1 LIDFYGFG
9 SELIRFIFGIKRG
22 IMAGETGQDDQII
35 ELTEVVDDEANMVD
49 ASSDDDII
57 ELMDLESETG
67 DMADSA
73 MLPDDAMGDDVPGD
87 DVPGDDVPGDDVPGE
102 EVPGEE
108 VPGEEVP
115 GEDTPGEEVLQA
127 VAAIS
132 PQQVEAALERVI
144 EKQFADKIEPLLFDT
159 MERVILSEIKKIKKT
174 LLKDMDQI
182 GPF

>member
-1 LIDFYGFG
+1 
-9 SELIRFIFGIKRG
+9 
-22 IMAGETGQDDQII
+22 MAGETGQDDQII

-73 MLPDDAMGDDVPGD
+73 MLPDDAMGDDVPG
-87 DVPGDDVPGDDVPGE
+87 E
-102 EVPGEE
+102 EL
-108 VPGEEVP
+108 PGEEVP

>member
-73 MLPDDAMGDDVPGD
+73 MLPDDAMGDDVPGEEL
-87 DVPGDDVPGDDVPGE
+87 PGE
-102 EVPGEE
+102 EL
-108 VPGEEVP
+108 PGEEVP

>member
-73 MLPDDAMGDDVPGD
+73 MLPDDAMGDDVPGEEL
-87 DVPGDDVPGDDVPGE
+87 PGEELPGE

>member
-1 LIDFYGFG
+1 
-9 SELIRFIFGIKRG
+9 
-22 IMAGETGQDDQII
+22 MAGETGQDDQII
-35 ELTEVVDDEANMVD
+35 ELTDVVDDEVNVMD
-49 ASSDDDII
+49 APSDDDII
-57 ELMDLESETG
+57 ELMDLESEAG

-73 MLPDDAMGDDVPGD
+73 MLPDDAMGDDEPGD
-87 DVPGDDVPGDDVPGE
+87 VVPA
-102 EVPGEE
+102 
-108 VPGEEVP
+108 
-115 GEDTPGEEVLQA
+115 EDTPAEEVLQA

-159 MERVILSEIKKIKKT
+159 MERVILQEIKKIKKT

>member
-1 LIDFYGFG
+1 
-9 SELIRFIFGIKRG
+9 
-22 IMAGETGQDDQII
+22 MAGETGQDDQII

-67 DMADSA
+67 DLADSA
-73 MLPDDAMGDDVPGD
+73 MLPDDATGDDVPD
-87 DVPGDDVPGDDVPGE
+87 
-102 EVPGEE
+102 
-108 VPGEEVP
+108 
-115 GEDTPGEEVLQA
+115 EDTPSEEVLRA

-132 PQQVEAALERVI
+132 PEQVEAALERVI

-159 MERVILSEIKKIKKT
+159 MERVILQEIKKIKKT